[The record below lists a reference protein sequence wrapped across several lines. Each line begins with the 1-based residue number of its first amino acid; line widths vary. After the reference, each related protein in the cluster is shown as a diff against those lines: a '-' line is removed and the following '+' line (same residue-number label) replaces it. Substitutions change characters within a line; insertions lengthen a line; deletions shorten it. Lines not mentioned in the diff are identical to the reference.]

1 MENVQAMLIPVR
13 QLLLQPCYSYIM
25 HNAFSSTP
33 VPHFRS
39 INMSLNTPTPLY
51 STISTEDFH
60 HIVVALISFWLV
72 RSCGDRPIL
81 WRVVGLKRPRG
92 RRSVLFRQRTAIAHQ
107 DDQQAPPEDY
117 SLTNASLV
125 YNP

>member
-51 STISTEDFH
+51 STISTGDFH

-72 RSCGDRPIL
+72 RSSSDRPIL
-81 WRVVGLKRPRG
+81 WRVVGLESLRA
-92 RRSVLFRQRTAIAHQ
+92 RRSILFRQIIAIAHQ
-107 DDQQAPPEDY
+107 DDQQAPPEY
-117 SLTNASLV
+117 
-125 YNP
+125 

>member
-51 STISTEDFH
+51 STISAKDFH
-60 HIVVALISFWLV
+60 HIVVTPILV
-72 RSCGDRPIL
+72 RPVRSSGDRPIL
-81 WRVVGLKRPRG
+81 WRVVGLKRTQKSEIGTLP
-92 RRSVLFRQRTAIAHQ
+92 T
-107 DDQQAPPEDY
+107 DDCKG
-117 SLTNASLV
+117 T
-125 YNP
+125 